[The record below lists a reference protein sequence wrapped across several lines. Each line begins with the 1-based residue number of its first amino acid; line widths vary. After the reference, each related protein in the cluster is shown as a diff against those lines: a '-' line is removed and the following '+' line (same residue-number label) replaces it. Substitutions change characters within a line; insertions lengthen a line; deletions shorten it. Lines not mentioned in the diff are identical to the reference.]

1 MSDGTSVVDVDAHF
15 TDQIEDLYDHL
26 DEDDPWREKFELA
39 ARMDE
44 TPGTTSFFPTV
55 THNRS
60 NYSLERSGFKT
71 REDIREAM
79 ADLGVDKMLLIGQ
92 QMLRMGGMS
101 GGDLRQIKYTD
112 AYMEH
117 LLTNI
122 VAPEDGIYATI
133 PLVHTDPQH
142 AAEIVDRY
150 GGEDGVVGAVVVS
163 GGGEPPLGNTRYDPM
178 YAACESHDLP
188 VMFHADGEGLDDF
201 YLEGFTSII
210 ETHALGFLMTN
221 MSQLTSIVIQ
231 GVPERFPDL
240 DLVFLEAGLLYVP
253 MMMCRL
259 DQEYL
264 QTPDD
269 APMLNK
275 LPSKYMEEFYYGT
288 QPLEQPPTQDYLRNA
303 IEIIGGPE
311 QLMWASDW
319 PHPDYD
325 ETRTIEQLPFLSEEE
340 KAKVLGGN
348 AEAVFD
354 I

>member
-1 MSDGTSVVDVDAHF
+1 MTDHTPVVDVDAHF
-15 TDQIEDLYDHL
+15 IDQISDLYVYL
-26 DEDDPWREKFELA
+26 DEDDPWREKFEMA
-39 ARMDE
+39 AEMDQ
-44 TPGTTSFFPTV
+44 TAGTTSFFPTV

-60 NYSLERSGFKT
+60 SYSLERSEFRT
-71 REDIREAM
+71 RADIREAM
-79 ADLGVDKMLLIGQ
+79 ERLGIDKMLLIGQ

-101 GGDLRQIKYTD
+101 RGDLRQIKYTE

-117 LLTNI
+117 LLSNI
-122 VAPEDGIYATI
+122 VAPDEGIYATVPI
-133 PLVHTDPQH
+133 VHSDPH
-142 AAEIVDRY
+142 YAAELIDRF
-150 GGEDGVVGAVVVS
+150 GDDDAVVGAVVVS
-163 GGGEPPLGNTRYDPM
+163 SGGEPPFGDTQYDPV
-178 YAACESHDLP
+178 YSACQSHDLP
-188 VMFHADGEGLDDF
+188 VMFHADGEGVDDF

-231 GVPERFPDL
+231 GVAERFPDL

-264 QTPDD
+264 RTPND
-269 APMLNK
+269 APLLNK
-275 LPSKYMEEFYYGT
+275 LPSTYMQEFYYGT
-288 QPLEQPPTQDYLRNA
+288 QPLEQPPTLAYLESA
-303 IEIIGGPE
+303 IEIMGGPD

-325 ETRTIEQLPFLSEEE
+325 ETRIVEDLPFLSDEE
-340 KAKVLGGN
+340 KAKILGEN
-348 AEAVFD
+348 AETVFD